1 MTVQKTEKGAR
12 IFMNAP
18 EQYDLRELDVT
29 QATTGLIIAMTA
41 HALRLDIEKC
51 LICREL
57 NRIR

>member
-1 MTVQKTEKGAR
+1 
-12 IFMNAP
+12 MNAP